1 MASLAKNFGGLSLNG
16 SRNGSRTTRT
26 TETVTETTETV
37 TTVKKQLR
45 HYVLLFDLSGS
56 MAGGKIQAMC
66 AQFQQF
72 KNVVLK
78 EEDYISVISF
88 NSNVRV
94 LAECLQ
100 VVDVDFDHLINE
112 ISVASG
118 RTALYD
124 AIFKGI
130 EVAQAFTQHTV
141 TTSLKHISEGGTKK
155 DVVTELVAFTDGKD
169 SGSSKTLEEVKTR
182 VASPGVSHFNMIALV
197 VGTEGIPAMQA
208 ICEGPQHAH
217 LIAEESC
224 DADAIRTVFGRM
236 TKIMKTKV
244 TTVTRTVD
252 SSSGPRRV
260 LANKIC
266 PKFGKKC
273 KFGNECTHSADGPVP
288 MVTVKMAV
296 GESGRFKICPRF
308 GKNCKFGNQCTHS
321 GGGGGGGHGG
331 RGGRGGGGGGGG
343 FSYPAAKRNCIAPG
357 CGNKVGANHDLC
369 KTCNDKLSGSTP
381 YRMDVPAAQRMCE
394 GCHRS
399 RVGPGYSLCKRCNGG
414 GGGSG
419 GGRRGNGRGSGGGGS
434 GPTFGTPY

>member
-1 MASLAKNFGGLSLNG
+1 MASLAKDFGGLSLNG
-16 SRNGSRTTRT
+16 SRNGSRTTKT

-56 MAGGKIQAMC
+56 MAGGKIKAMC
-66 AQFQQF
+66 AQFEEF

-78 EEDYISVISF
+78 EEDFISVISF
-88 NSNVRV
+88 NSLQVGDVDTSNVRV

-100 VVDVDFDHLINE
+100 VGDVDFDRLIKE

-155 DVVTELVAFTDGKD
+155 DVVTELVAFTDGQD
-169 SGSSKTLEEVKTR
+169 AGSSKTLEEVKTR
-182 VASPGVSHFNMIALV
+182 VAGPGVSHFNMIALV

-208 ICEGPQHAH
+208 ICEGTQHAH

-252 SSSGPRRV
+252 SSSGQALKPQFPPCSNWQKKGRC
-260 LANKIC
+260 NKGDAC
-266 PKFGKKC
+266 RFS
-273 KFGNECTHSADGPVP
+273 HD
-288 MVTVKMAV
+288 V
-296 GESGRFKICPRF
+296 GR
-308 GKNCKFGNQCTHS
+308 
-321 GGGGGGGHGG
+321 
-331 RGGRGGGGGGGG
+331 RGGRGGGRAVCRDYQNGHCSRGEGCRFKHTMEGVSICAARRCGNLVGG
-343 FSYPAAKRNCIAPG
+343 
-357 CGNKVGANHDLC
+357 GNKVC
-369 KTCNDKLSGSTP
+369 RECNDKLSGSTP

-394 GCHRS
+394 RCQRNS
-399 RVGPGYSLCKRCNGG
+399 VGPGYSLCRSCNM
-414 GGGSG
+414 
-419 GGRRGNGRGSGGGGS
+419 
-434 GPTFGTPY
+434 